1 VVFFSFENSTTRNQD
16 FKDPRDIYS
25 SRDWKVG
32 SQERTLIITD
42 SKVLS
47 LLGRETKI

>member
-1 VVFFSFENSTTRNQD
+1 MVFFSFENSTTRNQD

>member
-1 VVFFSFENSTTRNQD
+1 VVFFSFENSITRNQD
-16 FKDPRDIYS
+16 FKDPRDVCS

-32 SQERTLIITD
+32 SKERTLIVTD